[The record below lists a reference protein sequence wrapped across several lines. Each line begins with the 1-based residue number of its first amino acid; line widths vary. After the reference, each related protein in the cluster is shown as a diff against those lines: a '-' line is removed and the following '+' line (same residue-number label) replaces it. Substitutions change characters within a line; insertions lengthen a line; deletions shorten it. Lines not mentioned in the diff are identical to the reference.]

1 MFVNWIKTDRERD
14 RGKSLRLTVNWVIY
28 KSPLFHQVIIES
40 ELVLCDLVKLLY
52 KIWILR

>member
-1 MFVNWIKTDRERD
+1 MFVNWIKTGRERD